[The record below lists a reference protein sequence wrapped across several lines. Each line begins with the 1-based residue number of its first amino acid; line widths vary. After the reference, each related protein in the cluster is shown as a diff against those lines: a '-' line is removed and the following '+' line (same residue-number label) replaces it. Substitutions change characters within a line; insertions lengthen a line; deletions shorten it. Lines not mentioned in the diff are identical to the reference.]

1 VNHAAVTL
9 HQQTDRKP
17 GGKTYTY
24 WVLRWSGPDGRR
36 RGARLGPVKKLSK
49 RRAEQLRRQ
58 KELELGMNPGRD
70 TPARAPLLESFA
82 EAYVSARASELKP
95 GTLEL
100 HEQTIRYLIGFFG
113 AARRLDA
120 INRPEARAFKT
131 ALANGQLAHVNEK
144 KKRKQD
150 KNLTTATIDM
160 HIRNARTIFNHAVA
174 DDVLLLNPFDRLA
187 ETQPATREWHYVG
200 LEEFAKLS
208 DAATKPWQL
217 LLALARWAALR
228 RGEALNLRWHNIDW
242 TNSRLTVVGTDAW
255 DVKNKEARVVPI
267 CPELHELL
275 LEAFEAADDG
285 QAMVV
290 PPVTVVVQNTSRD
303 FGVLCRR
310 ANVPRYNKPFHT
322 LRKSCLT
329 DWAARFPMH
338 VVRAWAGHSDIS
350 TTATYY
356 LQISEADYVRAAT
369 ERSDTDLP
377 RNCHE
382 TPNSTQNQDK
392 TANATDSQTTEKKG
406 LMKKAGE
413 RIRTADVQLGKL
425 AFYH

>member
-1 VNHAAVTL
+1 
-9 HQQTDRKP
+9 
-17 GGKTYTY
+17 
-24 WVLRWSGPDGRR
+24 
-36 RGARLGPVKKLSK
+36 
-49 RRAEQLRRQ
+49 
-58 KELELGMNPGRD
+58 
-70 TPARAPLLESFA
+70 
-82 EAYVSARASELKP
+82 VSARASELKP

-120 INRPEARAFKT
+120 ISRPDARAFKT

-144 KKRKQD
+144 QKRKKD

-160 HIRNARTIFNHAVA
+160 HVRNARTIFNHAVA

-187 ETQPATREWHYVG
+187 ETQPATREWHYVE

-208 DAATKPWQL
+208 DAATRPWQL
-217 LLALARWAALR
+217 LLALARWAGLR

-242 TNSRLTVVGTDAW
+242 TNNRLTVVGTDTW
-255 DVKNKEARVVPI
+255 DVKDKEARVVPV
-267 CPELHELL
+267 CPELHEVLM
-275 LEAFEAADDG
+275 EAFEAAEAG

-290 PPVTVVVQNTSRD
+290 PPETVVVQNTSRD

-338 VVRAWAGHSDIS
+338 VVRLWAGHSDIS

-356 LQISEADYVRAAT
+356 LQVSEADFTRAAT
-369 ERSDTDLP
+369 ERSDMGLP

-382 TPNSTQNQDK
+382 TPNSTQNRDK
-392 TANATDSQTTEKKG
+392 KTNATDAQTTEKKG
-406 LMKKAGE
+406 LKKKAGE
-413 RIRTADVQLGKL
+413 RIRTADVQLGKTL
-425 AFYH
+425 LGAQVLISAILMRVFWRHKWVAH